1 MSHSQRRDAPGLGS
15 KFVLIR
21 VPHLF
26 LLPASYYDCAHGHG
40 TCIQVLA
47 IEKRGLRRPSDRQFA
62 EASPGECGNFNRF
75 RLKHFSS
82 SSGSYRGSRFHRRR
96 YREYCQVQRYQR
108 QSRQRRLPEWE
119 HAEGVDWRALAR
131 YLVGAWKSPLRAL
144 TCLVCSL
151 TRRLFDPL
159 IGFFMKQLERRL
171 LSMPI

>member
-1 MSHSQRRDAPGLGS
+1 MTLRMKVNDTNGWCFVRMSHSQRRDAPGLGS

-26 LLPASYYDCAHGHG
+26 LLSASYYDCAHGYG

-47 IEKRGLRRPSDRQFA
+47 IEKRGLRRPSGRQFA

-82 SSGSYRGSRFHRRR
+82 SSGSCRGSRFYRRR

-108 QSRQRRLPEWE
+108 QVDN
-119 HAEGVDWRALAR
+119 EGFLN
-131 YLVGAWKSPLRAL
+131 GN
-144 TCLVCSL
+144 
-151 TRRLFDPL
+151 TRR
-159 IGFFMKQLERRL
+159 GWTGARSRGT
-171 LSMPI
+171 